1 MSLQTVES
9 VDTLETEDGEF
20 VLKKVLAGEHK
31 GMREIGLMDNYMNF
45 SEVLDALNLSVR
57 LNNGIL
63 HIDGRGKKRTV
74 YVNEPEPM
82 GTLHYREE
90 RVLKIGLKDQNRN
103 DLDCLLIRDALYISM
118 KDVETGNL
126 LGEKGITYDDY
137 KWYPIRSSEEQ

>member
-1 MSLQTVES
+1 
-9 VDTLETEDGEF
+9 
-20 VLKKVLAGEHK
+20 
-31 GMREIGLMDNYMNF
+31 
-45 SEVLDALNLSVR
+45 
-57 LNNGIL
+57 
-63 HIDGRGKKRTV
+63 
-74 YVNEPEPM
+74 M

-137 KWYPIRSSEEQ
+137 KWYPIRSYAMLSFCGTEKFAEQTSYSANTM